1 MARIV
6 HSPAA
11 EDDLLEIWLGL
22 AANNVSAA
30 ENLMDDLDVATRLLA
45 TQPLI
50 GKARREFGA
59 GIRSF
64 PVRDYVIVYRPI
76 LGGVELVRVV
86 HGARDLERVLSWRVS
101 EEVATCCCRRSMAL
115 FEQWAVSS
123 SSSAGFATGSRSG

>member
-30 ENLMDDLDVATRLLA
+30 ERLMDDLDVATQLLA

-50 GKARREFGA
+50 GKGRREFGA

-64 PVRDYVIVYRPI
+64 PVRDYVLVYRPI
-76 LGGVELVRVV
+76 LNGVELVRVV
-86 HGARDLERVLSWRVS
+86 HGARDLERVLS
-101 EEVATCCCRRSMAL
+101 
-115 FEQWAVSS
+115 
-123 SSSAGFATGSRSG
+123 

>member
-6 HSPAA
+6 QSPAA
-11 EDDLLEIWLGL
+11 EDDLLEIWMGL

-30 ENLMDDLDVATRLLA
+30 QRLLNDLRAATQLLA

-64 PVRDYVIVYRPI
+64 PVRD
-76 LGGVELVRVV
+76 
-86 HGARDLERVLSWRVS
+86 
-101 EEVATCCCRRSMAL
+101 
-115 FEQWAVSS
+115 
-123 SSSAGFATGSRSG
+123 

>member
-6 HSPAA
+6 QSPAA
-11 EDDLLEIWLGL
+11 EDDLLEIWMGL

-30 ENLMDDLDVATRLLA
+30 DRLLNDLRDATQLLA

-64 PVRDYVIVYRPI
+64 PVRDYVLVYRPI

-86 HGARDLERVLSWRVS
+86 HGARDLEQVLS
-101 EEVATCCCRRSMAL
+101 
-115 FEQWAVSS
+115 
-123 SSSAGFATGSRSG
+123 

>member
-11 EDDLLEIWLGL
+11 EDDLLEIWVGL

-30 ENLMDDLDVATRLLA
+30 ERLMDDLDAATQNLA

-50 GKARREFGA
+50 GKARREFGP

-76 LGGVELVRVV
+76 LDGVELVRVV
-86 HGARDLERVLSWRVS
+86 HGARDLERLLS
-101 EEVATCCCRRSMAL
+101 
-115 FEQWAVSS
+115 
-123 SSSAGFATGSRSG
+123 

>member
-11 EDDLLEIWLGL
+11 EDDLLEIWVGL

-30 ENLMDDLDVATRLLA
+30 ERLMDDLDAATRLMA
-45 TQPLI
+45 MQPLI
-50 GKARREFGA
+50 GKARREFGV

-64 PVRDYVIVYRPI
+64 PVRGYVLVYRPI

-86 HGARDLERVLSWRVS
+86 HGARDLERVLS
-101 EEVATCCCRRSMAL
+101 
-115 FEQWAVSS
+115 
-123 SSSAGFATGSRSG
+123 

>member
-22 AANNVSAA
+22 AAINVSAA
-30 ENLMDDLDVATRLLA
+30 ERLMDDLDVATRLLA
-45 TQPLI
+45 TQALI

-64 PVRDYVIVYRPI
+64 PVRDYVLIYRPI
-76 LGGVELVRVV
+76 VGGVELVRVV
-86 HGARDLERVLSWRVS
+86 HGARDLLRVLS
-101 EEVATCCCRRSMAL
+101 
-115 FEQWAVSS
+115 
-123 SSSAGFATGSRSG
+123 

>member
-64 PVRDYVIVYRPI
+64 PVRDYVLVYRPI

-86 HGARDLERVLSWRVS
+86 HGARDLERVLS
-101 EEVATCCCRRSMAL
+101 
-115 FEQWAVSS
+115 
-123 SSSAGFATGSRSG
+123 

>member
-6 HSPAA
+6 QSPAA
-11 EDDLLEIWLGL
+11 EDDLLEIWVGL

-30 ENLMDDLDVATRLLA
+30 ERLMDDLDAATQILA

-50 GKARREFGA
+50 GKARREFGP

-76 LGGVELVRVV
+76 KGGVELVRVV
-86 HGARDLERVLSWRVS
+86 HGARDLERL
-101 EEVATCCCRRSMAL
+101 L
-115 FEQWAVSS
+115 SS
-123 SSSAGFATGSRSG
+123 S

>member
-1 MARIV
+1 MAQIV
-6 HSPAA
+6 YSQTSK
-11 EDDLLEIWLGL
+11 DDLLEIWVGI

-30 ENLMDDLDVATRLLA
+30 ERLLDDLEAATRLLA

-76 LGGVELVRVV
+76 LDGVELVRVV
-86 HGARDLERVLSWRVS
+86 HGARDLERVLS
-101 EEVATCCCRRSMAL
+101 
-115 FEQWAVSS
+115 
-123 SSSAGFATGSRSG
+123 